1 MLSSLI
7 SRASAGVLAL
17 GGLILLFAP
26 DLVLAALIP
35 GYPPTGAWLAQLLA
49 AAWLGLASL
58 NWISRGALLG
68 GIYGRPVVAANAVS
82 YFVGATSLLRAA
94 LRPGQPAALWLVA
107 APLALF
113 AALYGWLLLRGPFE
127 RDVAMHTG
135 QQRPA

>member
-7 SRASAGVLAL
+7 SRASAGVLAV
-17 GGLILLFAP
+17 GGLFLVFVP

-68 GIYGRPVVAANAVS
+68 GIYGRGVVAANAVS

-94 LRPGQPAALWLVA
+94 LRPGQPAPLWLLA

-127 RDVAMHTG
+127 RDVAIHTG
-135 QQRPA
+135 QQPPA